1 MQSLLHHNDSLSEI
15 QTFCRILKGSMCP
28 ECVYLMMT
36 FKAMTNLETQIV
48 ILKAVSVHLKESQRY
63 FKRGVGMLDE
73 ACDRYYQFNSPYLL
87 ITVGISHLKI
97 ISLAHMLSVVCGK
110 LFALDIRRRQG
121 DSLSESF
128 DLASGIC

>member
-1 MQSLLHHNDSLSEI
+1 MLHRTDSLSEL
-15 QTFCRILKGSMCP
+15 QTFCRILKGSTCP

-36 FKAMTNLETQIV
+36 FKAVTNLKIQIV
-48 ILKAVSVHLKESQRY
+48 ILKAVSVHSKELQRY
-63 FKRGVGMLDE
+63 IMPGVGMLDE
-73 ACDRYYQFNSPYLL
+73 ARDRYYQFNSPYLL

-110 LFALDIRRRQG
+110 LFTLDIRRRQSG
-121 DSLSESF
+121 SLSESF